1 MIRIGDFSKLSRV
14 PVKTLRYYDEMG
26 LLKPMEVDAFT
37 GYRLYE
43 YSQLALLNRI
53 LALKELGFS
62 LEEIGRLL
70 DDDLSVEQM
79 RGMLKLREAEA
90 RQRVQQEAERLER
103 IEARLRQ
110 IEQEN
115 CMSKYDVVIKS
126 ADEIKVA
133 SVRDVVPTPPEQG
146 PLWQELD
153 GYLALQ
159 RVHPVGACFTMYY
172 DDEFKERDWDVEV
185 CEPIDAELGEST
197 LAPGA
202 SAGESIKVQLL
213 PAVDSLACTIHH
225 GPFVTIGEAYNAIGQ
240 WITDNGYRIT
250 GPCREFYLKPSK
262 NNSQTDPNTVTE
274 IQFPVEKIAK

>member
-14 PVKTLRYYDEMG
+14 PVKTLRYYDEVG
-26 LLKPMEVDAFT
+26 LLKPVEVDAFT

-43 YSQLALLNRI
+43 YSQLSTLNRI

-110 IEQEN
+110 IEQEK

-126 ADEIKVA
+126 AEQIKVA
-133 SVRDVVPTPPEQG
+133 SVRDVVPTPPDQG
-146 PLWQELD
+146 PLWEELG
-153 GYLALQ
+153 GYLATNH
-159 RVHPVGACFTMYY
+159 VSPSGACFTLYY
-172 DDEFKERDWDVEV
+172 DDEFKERDWDLEV
-185 CEPIDAELGEST
+185 CEPIDVDLGESRR
-197 LAPGA
+197 
-202 SAGESIKVQLL
+202 IKVRIL

-225 GPFVTIGEAYNAIGQ
+225 GPFTTIGEAYNALGQ
-240 WITDNGYRIT
+240 WITDNGYRIL
-250 GPCREFYLKPSK
+250 GPCREVYLRPQEDG
-262 NNSQTDPNTVTE
+262 SQTDPDTVTE
-274 IQFPVEKIAK
+274 IQFPVEKVSK

>member
-14 PVKTLRYYDEMG
+14 PVKTLRYYDEVG
-26 LLKPMEVDAFT
+26 LLKPVEVDGLT

-43 YSQLALLNRI
+43 YSQLPTLNRI

-70 DDDLSVEQM
+70 DEDLPVEQM

-103 IEARLRQ
+103 IETRLRQ
-110 IEQEN
+110 IEQEK
-115 CMSKYDVVIKS
+115 CMSKYDVVIKK
-126 ADEIKVA
+126 ADEIKIA
-133 SVRDVVPTPPEQG
+133 SVREIIPLPSDQG
-146 PLWQELD
+146 PMWEELG
-153 GYLALQ
+153 GYLAQ
-159 RVHPVGACFTMYY
+159 SHVRPSGACFTLYF
-172 DDEFKERDWDVEV
+172 DDEFKERDWDLEV
-185 CEPIDAELGEST
+185 CEQIDVDLKESKR
-197 LAPGA
+197 
-202 SAGESIKVQLL
+202 IKVRTL

-225 GPFVTIGEAYNAIGQ
+225 GPFTTISEAYNALGQ

-250 GPCREFYLKPSK
+250 GPCREVYLRPQE
-262 NNSQTDPNTVTE
+262 NGSQTDPKTVTE